1 MEDKDKKRDPMP
13 PPDATPEEIGEFWD
27 THSLTDYW
35 DETHEVEFQVNLK
48 SRQDLSS
55 DETEAADQSN
65 TLSADQGWRKL
76 KELIQKMGNH
86 GKDFEKL
93 VARLLELLLE
103 IPFVP
108 AKSGSQPSGDARSTA
123 GEISVQA
130 KNYSDGSTLRD
141 TEIEGDIRRADRT
154 LQALDVYVLAVSR
167 DAAQSR
173 DTLDAIVK
181 DTGLDIVSLELTD
194 ELSDLGAL
202 CVTFWEDICSFF
214 DLSDI
219 DPEFL
224 NWAQMVGID
233 PKTKDKMKELRSKLK
248 QGIQTQNHV
257 QKDAKKRLRKR
268 FNRDN
273 GFNPIN
279 LSEAIERKTIESR
292 ILDWW
297 EARESPICYL
307 EGQEG
312 HGKSWLA
319 AKAMN
324 SICEKENVVTFWLDS
339 KDWNSCKSIFD
350 LLYTCFSY
358 LPYEKRKIAK
368 LQNKAAK
375 IWHKTLIVLDG
386 VNERNAIE
394 AAQRILT
401 EYFRNDESDC
411 RDRIR
416 FLLTTRPL
424 NDYPDFESYLWSK
437 CHKISVDPFN
447 DSELQEALTRKDL
460 QLDDLPDSL
469 KDIARI
475 PRYFQRCTELRDEL
489 GSLDVVTKEVV
500 LWGDLRDKI
509 ERTDPQLKQK
519 LGWHRAKDAQEILSD
534 LAKQAKWTNAG
545 PQASAQLLEQYF
557 PGYREVRHDL
567 EEQRITLEAGPLQ
580 AKLSRDH
587 ITLGWALYLANLF
600 ECREFTGIKDFAENF
615 QNALE
620 PIPSEDLRTKA
631 LFVALQITAISP
643 DPDISQDQLSQKR
656 AGLMLAWFHSHNA
669 QITDEWLAFW
679 AEEDPDAYAQ
689 VVEFEFEYHNSPNY
703 EEALIEPLAKV
714 WFNKKSDLNR
724 LASRLTKWLLPIY
737 TDDTPEDIVYT
748 HTEGQRS
755 SREKDDIQSQ
765 LLDAALSIL
774 SQRPERQFLKT
785 LARCY
790 ATLHSNTDFGDSSNK
805 RQRQFSRFYED
816 IGKLMR
822 WGYTKEVLGDL
833 HWLAE
838 LAQADASLLRG
849 VYGLADCLLVDLP
862 PLLQRPLSK
871 KELETHAFIEQ
882 HNRRF
887 KPYIDRIRNQ
897 ERLLIGDSPAANGN
911 YHGLDYLAVRTDLPD
926 LHHED
931 ISEIKKIL
939 QDVSLNVKLGWS
951 RGATREDFCIENLL
965 PWVAKYDC
973 KSYAKLA
980 CDFKI
985 NTLNQKWAQF
995 KLWSIHGLI
1004 FQQEDCEKI
1013 TEAILGMKHRLA
1025 QDIQTDNSS
1034 SDTIYLTSLLTET
1047 LLFSASEDRL
1057 TDWFEF
1063 LASHEPLRISICYD
1077 TLPILLEELLP
1088 ESIVKLAQ
1096 QRLEKLRFSVSDNQT
1111 GPNSESKEFP
1121 EEEFWCTL
1129 YAYGTPVDE
1138 NSVKFALGE
1147 LKLRKPDSTGT
1158 YPMLRLALSN
1168 SKQFLDEMLVD
1179 ENIQEHLFSKNGRR
1193 FIPHPYDRGG
1203 DVPAYDKLMSLLPQE
1218 IVGSFLC
1225 SPNRSDDLSQWGKE
1239 LIQWLCSIFQ
1249 GAKEDFDYDR
1259 EMRFSVNS
1267 KVLQTWAE
1275 QDTSNFLQLAN
1286 EYLTELSKFPQ
1297 YSQALSNF
1305 TDDIR
1310 CLLLRFQPDKA
1321 KQYYHQWNSESF
1333 KTVYRTRYGVP
1344 TLLAELWK
1352 VEYCN
1357 SPEHRQLRQ
1366 ELLEECLN
1374 DEDIMFMT
1382 LAALSEGGRDELW
1395 SLVKDE
1401 YLESDYAKERN
1412 LGVSILP
1419 WFGTDEA
1426 IEKLEGLKLND
1437 SSRWVREHA
1446 AWAYEVAQQER
1457 GCQEV
1462 YRKALQTRDLF
1473 RISAVFEQIKPALSP
1488 TARWWHREIEKEEF
1502 GEEPQDI
1509 EPKLA
1514 ALHYRFWYRWGN
1526 NSQTKSNIEVFMRK
1540 LREYCRGEK
1549 LPVGSTP
1556 RIAPWWKP
1564 TSDSGS

>member
-27 THSLTDYW
+27 THSLADYW

-48 SRQDLSS
+48 SRQYLSR
-55 DETEAADQSN
+55 DESEAVDQSAP
-65 TLSADQGWRKL
+65 LSAEQGWRKL
-76 KELIQKMGNH
+76 KDLIQSIKP
-86 GKDFEKL
+86 KEFEKL
-93 VARLLELLLE
+93 VATLLTSFFKV
-103 IPFVP
+103 PFVV
-108 AKSGSQPSGDARSTA
+108 ARSGDQPSGDAISIS
-123 GEISVQA
+123 GEVSMQA
-130 KNYSDGSTLRD
+130 KLYKSKGTPNAK
-141 TEIEGDIRRADRT
+141 IVEGDIRQVIRELPH
-154 LQALDVYVLAVSR
+154 LQVYVLAVSR
-167 DAAQSR
+167 DAAQLR
-173 DTLDAIVK
+173 GTLDSVAEE
-181 DTGLDIVSLELTD
+181 TGLDIVILELSD
-194 ELSDLGAL
+194 GLSDLGAL
-202 CVTFWEDICSFF
+202 CVTFWKRIYSFF
-214 DLSDI
+214 LRSDT
-219 DPEFL
+219 DQEFSDWIQIAKD
-224 NWAQMVGID
+224 NS
-233 PKTKDKMKELRSKLK
+233 KTHDKMEDVRRKLED
-248 QGIQTQNHV
+248 GIQTQRHI
-257 QKDAKKRLRKR
+257 QQDAEKYLFKR
-268 FNRDN
+268 FNREK

-279 LSEAIERKTIESR
+279 LSQTIDRDSLESQ
-292 ILDWW
+292 ITNWW
-297 EARESPICYL
+297 ETEESPICCL
-307 EGQEG
+307 EGKEG
-312 HGKSWLA
+312 HGKTWLA

-324 SICEKENVVTFWLDS
+324 SICENENIVAFWLDS
-339 KDWNSCKSIFD
+339 KDWSDRKTIFD
-350 LLYTCFSY
+350 LLRTCLGSIYPSY
-358 LPYEKRKIAK
+358 QERKITK
-368 LQNKAAK
+368 LQNKSAK
-375 IWHKTLIVLDG
+375 IWRKTLIVLDG
-386 VNERNAIE
+386 VNEWNAIE

-401 EYFRNDESDC
+401 EYYNPNSEWA
-411 RDRIR
+411 DRIR
-416 FLLTTRPL
+416 FLLTIRSL
-424 NDYPDFESYLWSK
+424 DNYPDFESYLPED
-437 CHKISVDPFN
+437 CHKISVEPFN
-447 DSELQEALTRKDL
+447 DPELQEALSQEDL
-460 QLDDLPDSL
+460 KLDDLPDSL
-469 KDIARI
+469 MEIAKI
-475 PRYFQRCTELRDEL
+475 PRYFQRCIELRDEL
-489 GSLDVVTKEVV
+489 GSFDVVTKEMV
-500 LWGDLRDKI
+500 LLADLSDKI
-509 ERTDPQLKQK
+509 EHSDPQVKQK
-519 LGWHRAKDAQEILSD
+519 LGWIRPEDPKDFFLHI
-534 LAKQAKWTNAG
+534 AKQIEWDKIDDAPERLG
-545 PQASAQLLEQYF
+545 QLLKECFADYSKI
-557 PGYREVRHDL
+557 RLDL
-567 EEQRITLEAGPLQ
+567 EEQGLVSKASLFD
-580 AKLSRDH
+580 AKLSGDH
-587 ITLGWALYLANLF
+587 VLLCWVLYLSSLF
-600 ECREFTGIKDFAENF
+600 ESVESTKIEDLLESF
-615 QNALE
+615 QQELE
-620 PIPSEDLRTKA
+620 PIPQEDVSTEA
-631 LFVALQITAISP
+631 LFAALQLSAISP
-643 DPDISQDQLSQKR
+643 NTDLSEEQRSQKR
-656 AGLMLAWFHSHNA
+656 TALMLAWFHSHNA
-669 QITDEWLAFW
+669 QITDERLLFW

-689 VVEFEFEYHNSPNY
+689 VVEFELEYHNSPNY
-703 EEALIEPLAKV
+703 EEALIEPLAKA
-714 WFNKKSDLNR
+714 WLNKKGDLNR

-805 RQRQFSRFYED
+805 RQRQFSRFYEE
-816 IGKLMR
+816 IGRLMR
-822 WGYTKEVLGDL
+822 WGYTEEVLGDL

-838 LAQADASLLRG
+838 LAQPDAFLLRG
-849 VYGLADCLLVDLP
+849 VYGLAECLKKEHLP
-862 PLLQRPLSK
+862 RRLQRTPSK
-871 KELETHAFIEQ
+871 KELEARAFAEKL
-882 HNRRF
+882 NRRS
-887 KPYIDRIRNQ
+887 KLPIERIRNQ
-897 ERLLIGDSPAANGN
+897 ERLLIGDSPIANGN

-931 ISEIKKIL
+931 HVEIKKIL
-939 QDVSLNVKLGWS
+939 QDVSVNAELGQ
-951 RGATREDFCIENLL
+951 TRASTLEDSCIENLL
-965 PWVAKYDC
+965 PWIAKHNPEN
-973 KSYAKLA
+973 YAKFA
-980 CDFKI
+980 CRLKI
-985 NTLNQKWAQF
+985 NSLNNKYPQF
-995 KLWSIHGLI
+995 NLLSIPGII
-1004 FQQEDCEKI
+1004 FTSSDREKI
-1013 TEAILGMKHRLA
+1013 TEAILGMKARLT
-1025 QDIQTDNSS
+1025 QGEESYSNPER
-1034 SDTIYLTSLLTET
+1034 LTSLLTET

-1096 QRLEKLRFSVSDNQT
+1096 QRLEKLRSSVSDNQT

-1168 SKQFLDEMLVD
+1168 SKQFLDEMLID
-1179 ENIQEHLFSKNGRR
+1179 ESIQEHLFSKNGRR

-1344 TLLAELWK
+1344 TLLAELWQ
-1352 VEYCN
+1352 VEHCN
-1357 SPEHRQLRQ
+1357 SPEHRQLRR

-1382 LAALSEGGRDELW
+1382 LAALAEGGRDELW

-1401 YLESDYAKERN
+1401 YLESHYAKERN

-1419 WFGTDEA
+1419 WFGTDKA
-1426 IEKLEGLKLND
+1426 IEKLEQLKSED

-1457 GCQEV
+1457 SCQEV
-1462 YRKALQTRDLF
+1462 YRKALQARDLF
-1473 RISAVFEQIKPALSP
+1473 QISAVFEQIKPALSP
-1488 TARWWHREIEKEEF
+1488 IARWWHREVEKKELGAEL
-1502 GEEPQDI
+1502 QDLD
-1509 EPKLA
+1509 PKLV
-1514 ALHYRFWYRWGN
+1514 ALIDRFWYRWGN
-1526 NSQTKSNIEVFMRK
+1526 STKTKRNIEVFGRK

-1549 LPVGSTP
+1549 LSAGSTP